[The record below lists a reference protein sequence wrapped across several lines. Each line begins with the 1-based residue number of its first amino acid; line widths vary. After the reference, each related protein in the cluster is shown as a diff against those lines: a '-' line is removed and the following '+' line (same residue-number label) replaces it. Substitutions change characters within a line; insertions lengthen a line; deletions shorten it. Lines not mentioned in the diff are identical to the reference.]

1 MVEATGDGGGG
12 VGVNAGGGG
21 GAGAGNHGCPNRVSS
36 WRDGDGAGGVSNR
49 RGSRGG
55 DCGTGGGIALAKSTS
70 AKVRPSLRL
79 ESTGGSPPVGSVS
92 FAFVRGRGGGDDSSS
107 STSSSSVGNVATAT

>member
-1 MVEATGDGGGG
+1 MHGTQPTGIDPMNYLSFFGIQPSTCR
-12 VGVNAGGGG
+12 N
-21 GAGAGNHGCPNRVSS
+21 STTT
-36 WRDGDGAGGVSNR
+36 
-49 RGSRGG
+49 GG

-107 STSSSSVGNVATAT
+107 STSSSLSYSSSSVGNVATAT